1 MSQKLLKIAEHY
13 TVDFSSSNYA
23 KRHIN
28 VCLGGDLCSPFFS
41 NFSEIPCVKIGFNV
55 NDFLRMINE
64 SRFPECGRFHFLLSS
79 WTLFL
84 LVGTA
89 FSSFRA

>member
-1 MSQKLLKIAEHY
+1 MSQKLLKIGNA
-13 TVDFSSSNYA
+13 TLLISSSNYA

-55 NDFLRMINE
+55 NDFLRMMNE
-64 SRFPECGRFHFLLSS
+64 SRFPECGRFHFQYKNE
-79 WTLFL
+79 
-84 LVGTA
+84 
-89 FSSFRA
+89 